1 MVEVSN
7 GFLEVVRVGG
17 ACGGVR
23 PLPWGGGGFDAPTHE
38 TFEMCSISSDKVVFG
53 SGIFAR
59 AVAGRASKRAV
70 TRSRR
75 VEIGRNMDH
84 RMRV

>member
-1 MVEVSN
+1 MA
-7 GFLEVVRVGG
+7 FLRWCVLVVLVVASGHCRG
-17 ACGGVR
+17 
-23 PLPWGGGGFDAPTHE
+23 GGGGFDAPTHE